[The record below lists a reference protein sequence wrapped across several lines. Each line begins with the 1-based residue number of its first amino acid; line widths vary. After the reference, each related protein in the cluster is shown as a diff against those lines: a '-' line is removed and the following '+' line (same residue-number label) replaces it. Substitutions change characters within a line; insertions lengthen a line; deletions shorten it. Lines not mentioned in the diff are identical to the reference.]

1 MVLTDLHM
9 PRLDGY
15 GLAGAIRRHEDA
27 SGWRRTPIMALT
39 ANVMQGEPERCRAAG
54 MDDFAAKPTSIPLL
68 AAKLREWLPHLD
80 FALVEE
86 GEPAGAGPPAGPI
99 DPSVLD
105 ELTGGDAELAGAVLR
120 DYVESTAAD
129 LDALSA
135 AVAGGDADAARRHA
149 HRIKGASL
157 TVGAAA
163 VATAAAQVEA
173 AASAEHDTDLIG
185 VSEALHRAVAD
196 VDDHF
201 RRASS
206 THS

>member
-1 MVLTDLHM
+1 M
-9 PRLDGY
+9 
-15 GLAGAIRRHEDA
+15 
-27 SGWRRTPIMALT
+27 
-39 ANVMQGEPERCRAAG
+39 
-54 MDDFAAKPTSIPLL
+54 
-68 AAKLREWLPHLD
+68 
-80 FALVEE
+80 
-86 GEPAGAGPPAGPI
+86 
-99 DPSVLD
+99 LD

-157 TVGAAA
+157 TVGAEA